1 MLTKKLILYIIKL
14 SASEVLIFPMQI
26 SLDRLK
32 KAPGVT
38 FTYKF
43 TQDAEALG
51 LTDDGSICLEPLE
64 ITLDAVYEDSK
75 INLTGRLCTRVGFAC
90 SRCVETFT
98 CPLEAHLEEEL
109 SVDGQSEYDV
119 TELVREMYLVSL
131 PLQPLC
137 DEECLGLCP
146 TCGTNRNKK
155 QCACSEDE
163 IDPRLAD
170 LRKLLEE

>member
-98 CPLEAHLEEEL
+98 CPLEIGRAH
-109 SVDGQSEYDV
+109 V
-119 TELVREMYLVSL
+119 
-131 PLQPLC
+131 
-137 DEECLGLCP
+137 
-146 TCGTNRNKK
+146 
-155 QCACSEDE
+155 
-163 IDPRLAD
+163 
-170 LRKLLEE
+170 